1 MRAFIVKF
9 MTPKGEEK
17 NCILQA
23 ENRGALKTLAE
34 QQGWR
39 ILQIREKKS
48 IWKKLHTRTLSG
60 TQLIFWFQQMAVLLS
75 SGIPLVQA
83 WTLLCRDWRKAGEK
97 QCLQR
102 GVFRLEQGISVTEVL
117 EESELFPVMVI
128 PMVRAGE
135 QSGQLA
141 EIFQLLG
148 TYYTYV
154 EKQKQGVL
162 QALLYPAFLCCC
174 ALGAAIFAIFFLL
187 PVFENLFSQMNAPVP
202 PLTRGLL
209 QVSHSIRA
217 YGPEIL
223 IGLGVLTVAVYGY
236 SQQSQRRQ
244 ALTMRLWRIPGVRK
258 LLLMFSWQRCCQL
271 LAIQIRSGI
280 PLLTALSEA
289 ASAVPISGFRRH
301 IHWLCLRLEG
311 GESFSAALAK
321 SQVHLPYVSAMLAI
335 GEESGQYDRA
345 MQAVADYYRWQL
357 TVAVARF
364 RRFLGPAALL
374 MVGGII
380 GLLVCCLVL
389 PVLDMITTMSL

>member
-1 MRAFIVKF
+1 MAYF
-9 MTPKGEEK
+9 TNTGE
-17 NCILQA
+17 
-23 ENRGALKTLAE
+23 
-34 QQGWR
+34 
-39 ILQIREKKS
+39 KS

-60 TQLIFWFQQMAVLLS
+60 QLIFWFQQMAVLLS
-75 SGIPLVQA
+75 SHTAGAADPF
-83 WTLLCRDWRKAGEK
+83 CRIKKRGKNNACNGVSFVWNKAYR
-97 QCLQR
+97 LQ
-102 GVFRLEQGISVTEVL
+102 VL
-117 EESELFPVMVI
+117 KKASCSRYGDSHGACQEH
-128 PMVRAGE
+128 R
-135 QSGQLA
+135 QLA
-141 EIFQLLG
+141 EIFLSWNVL
-148 TYYTYV
+148 YV
-154 EKQKQGVL
+154 CGKETGVL
-162 QALLYPAFLCCC
+162 QAYCTGFLCCC

-345 MQAVADYYRWQL
+345 MQAVADYYRWQ
-357 TVAVARF
+357 R
-364 RRFLGPAALL
+364 
-374 MVGGII
+374 
-380 GLLVCCLVL
+380 L
-389 PVLDMITTMSL
+389 P